1 MGQTLFRT
9 CSLCEANCGLQFEVE
24 GDSILSIRPDPDD
37 VLSKGF
43 ICPKGVAIAEIQ
55 NDPDRLR
62 APMRRTK
69 TGDYEAIS
77 WDAAFDLAATRL
89 RDIKSRYGSDS
100 VAIYFGNPVVHN
112 HGALMLR
119 NALQKAVGTRNS
131 FSAGSQDTSPRFAAS
146 YHLYGSSLAS
156 PVPDVDRTQYF
167 LCIGANPYISNG
179 SALTAPNMKARMR
192 AIRSRGGKIVVV
204 DPRRSETAKEADEWI
219 AIRPGGD
226 AAFLLAMVGVLVERQ
241 LVDGKIIA
249 DTTGWP
255 EIEQRLR
262 RLDRRALAEHCGVPA
277 STIERLT
284 VEFMEAPSAAAYSR
298 IGVCNNRFG
307 TLATYATDLLN
318 IAGGRLGT
326 VGGAMFPSPAID
338 GTLLLRLGNMDGHD
352 RWRSRV
358 RNLPETLGD
367 LPASCLAEEVETPG
381 DGQVHALITYAGNPV
396 LSTPNGRR
404 LAEALEKLDFMVSID
419 LYVNETTRHADL
431 ILPSAWSLV
440 EDHIDVLFPGF
451 SVRNYARWSPP
462 VLAKKENERTDWEI
476 LLELTKR
483 LGGGPTGIRW
493 MDGLFGFLS
502 VFGFRWNPTGSVDSL
517 LRLGPYG
524 DRFLPWSKGLNVKKL
539 GNAPHGIDLGPM
551 EPGYKRRVVHRDKR
565 IHLAPKPVLDALD
578 ELTAEIARP
587 AANGHLLLIGRRE
600 QRTCN
605 SWMHNAPSLVAGR
618 ERCVLYVS
626 PEDAE
631 RSGVRDGEM
640 AVLES
645 RVHTGQVRIRI
656 NDEMLAGVVSLPHG
670 WGHGESAPWQRVASE
685 RPGVSANDWTDDQ
698 LVESFVGQSVLN
710 GVPVTL
716 RRL

>member
-1 MGQTLFRT
+1 
-9 CSLCEANCGLQFEVE
+9 
-24 GDSILSIRPDPDD
+24 
-37 VLSKGF
+37 VLSRGF

-55 NDPDRLR
+55 NDPDRLH

-69 TGDYEAIS
+69 TGDYETIS
-77 WDAAFDLAATRL
+77 WDAAFDLAATRVN
-89 RDIKSRYGSDS
+89 DIKSRYGPDS

-119 NALQKAVGTRNS
+119 NGLQKAVGTRNS

-146 YHLYGSSLAS
+146 YYLYGSSLVT

-179 SALTAPNMKARMR
+179 SALTAPNIRARMR
-192 AIRSRGGKIVVV
+192 SIRSRGGKIVVV
-204 DPRRSETAKEADEWI
+204 DPRRTETAKEADEWI

-226 AAFLLAMVGVLVERQ
+226 AAFLLAMVGVLIDRQ
-241 LVDGKIIA
+241 LVDRSTLA

-255 EIEQRLR
+255 EIEPRVR
-262 RLDRRALAEHCGVPA
+262 RLDRRVLAEQCGIPA
-277 STIERLT
+277 ETIERLAL
-284 VEFMEAPSAAAYSR
+284 EFVQAPSAAAYSR

-326 VGGAMFPSPAID
+326 VGGSMFPNPAID
-338 GTLLLRLGNMDGHD
+338 GTLLLRLGKMDGHD

-358 RNLPETLGD
+358 RDLPETLGD
-367 LPASCLAEEVETPG
+367 IPASCLAEEIETPG
-381 DGQVHALITYAGNPV
+381 EGQVHALITYAGNPV

-404 LAEALEKLDFMVSID
+404 LADAMEKLDFMVSID

-440 EDHIDVLFPGF
+440 EDHIDLLFPGF

-462 VLAKKENERTDWEI
+462 VIAKKEHERTDWEI

-483 LGGGPTGIRW
+483 LGGGPTGIGW
-493 MDGLFGFLS
+493 MDRLFDFLS
-502 VFGFRWNPTGSVDSL
+502 LFGFRWNPTDSVDSL

-524 DRFLPWSKGLNVKKL
+524 DHFLPWSKGLNVKKL
-539 GNAPHGIDLGPM
+539 HGAPHGIDLGPM
-551 EPGYKRRVVHRDKR
+551 QPGYQRRVMHRDKR
-565 IHLAPKPVLDALD
+565 IHLAAKPVLEALD
-578 ELTAEIARP
+578 ELAAEVAQP
-587 AANGHLLLIGRRE
+587 AGNGHLLLIGRRE

-605 SWMHNAPSLVAGR
+605 SWMHNAPSLVSGR
-618 ERCVLYVS
+618 ERCALYVN

-645 RVHTGQVRIRI
+645 RVHTAQVRIQI
-656 NDEMLAGVVSLPHG
+656 NDEMVAGVVSLPHG
-670 WGHGESAPWQRVASE
+670 WGHGESAPWQKVASE

-716 RRL
+716 RRLPSVKAS